1 MKQEF
6 LLQIYYKNITF
17 KRLSRCQ
24 FQMDNLN
31 VWHIRSHYGTV
42 PCSNEICPIFL
53 SDDGRRT
60 RVKQNHWS
68 KIPDCLERECPLWTR
83 YGMKEDIS
91 GKLNNVSLPDNAF

>member
-1 MKQEF
+1 MPQTIQKNKNLMKQEF

-42 PCSNEICPIFL
+42 PCSNEICQIFFYQKTAEEAEKNKTI
-53 SDDGRRT
+53 GQKYPT
-60 RVKQNHWS
+60 
-68 KIPDCLERECPLWTR
+68 
-83 YGMKEDIS
+83 
-91 GKLNNVSLPDNAF
+91 A